1 MMIAL
6 MAYQTFKGDKM
17 KLGNSNSLVFSAR
30 RYALATAS
38 VAALLASGHAA
49 LAQVA
54 AAETTAPA
62 AEVVEAVIVTGSR
75 VARDGFDAPTP
86 VNVLG
91 LEEIKASAPANIAD
105 FVNTMPSVAGSS
117 TAANSSGALSNG
129 AAGIS
134 ALNLRS
140 LGTGR
145 TLVLFDGQR
154 SVVSASTGQVDTNTF
169 PQSLI
174 SRVEVVTG
182 GASSAYGSDAVGG
195 VVNFILD
202 KDYTGIKS
210 SVEYGET
217 TYGDGENWKYNLTGG
232 GGFAGGKGHVLASA
246 EWFHQEGVHTIDRDW
261 NRTGYFAIRNPDT
274 SATAPYYITTNH
286 VGISTY
292 TPGGLITAGPL
303 RGTYFGVNGA
313 VNQLAYGAVSG
324 QWMVGGDW
332 DYSSSGMEGTN
343 TLIPD
348 EDRSSYFGRVSY
360 ELTPNIEVFGQ
371 ASYAKYEGLSYYISP
386 TQTGLVIRSD
396 NAFLPASVKSQMTT
410 LGLSS
415 FTMGTSN
422 IDMPASGSAMTRETE
437 RYVVG
442 GKGDFTAF
450 GLGIDWDTYYQH
462 GKTTTHEQLTPTWN
476 NARLALAT
484 DAVLSNGK
492 IVCRSTITDPT
503 NGCVPL
509 NRFGQG
515 VASKEALAYV
525 LGTPYRDQEFTQD
538 VAAFNF
544 RTNDIQG
551 WAGPI
556 SLATGAEYRKE
567 KMSGFVEARYQSSG
581 WKYGNFRATSGKYDV
596 AEAYAEAVVPLF
608 KGADFNGAFRVTDY
622 STSGTVKTWKAGV
635 TYAPIADIKFR
646 GSASRDIR
654 AANMSELY
662 DAGTARSNSVNI
674 NGVSTAFV
682 QNLQGNP
689 DAKPE
694 VADGYGLGVVV
705 SPSFLPGVQASVDYY
720 DISVKGVISF
730 VTAQQV
736 TDYCYIQKVTS
747 YCSNLKFVGGV
758 LNTIDLYY
766 ANLNKMTAKG
776 LDVEVSYRTSLSDVV
791 SWGVGELALRGMF
804 THYMEN
810 ITDDGVTHIDLAGAN
825 TGSTP
830 DWVYRLTANYNLDHW
845 AFNLTARGVSDGVV
859 SNAYTECQSA
869 CPASVAPYYTI
880 NDNSVKGALYFDTSA
895 TFKFDIADT
904 SGEAFFSVKNL
915 FNKDPVLVGNPNN
928 LGAENTVG
936 YPQTNRSLYDTNG
949 RTFRVG
955 LRMDF

>member
-1 MMIAL
+1 
-6 MAYQTFKGDKM
+6 M
-17 KLGNSNSLVFSAR
+17 KLTNSIPSPLAMR
-30 RYALATAS
+30 RYVLASAS
-38 VAALLASGHAA
+38 AAALLASGQAA
-49 LAQVA
+49 LAQSVPA
-54 AAETTAPA
+54 AAA
-62 AEVVEAVIVTGSR
+62 AMEPEIVEAVVVTGSR

-105 FVNTMPSVAGSS
+105 FVNTLPSVAGSS
-117 TAANSSGALSNG
+117 TAANSSGSLSNG

-134 ALNLRS
+134 ALNLRA

-154 SVVSASTGQVDTNTF
+154 SVVSAATGQVDTNTF

-182 GASSAYGSDAVGG
+182 GASSAYGSDAIGG

-210 SVEYGET
+210 SAEYGET
-217 TYGDGENWKYNLTGG
+217 TYGDGENWKYNVTGG
-232 GGFAGGKGHVLASA
+232 GGFADGKGHFLASA
-246 EWFHQEGVHTIDRDW
+246 EWFHQEGVQTIDRDW
-261 NRTGYFAIRNPDT
+261 NRTGYFAIRNPNT
-274 SATAPYYITTNH
+274 SATAPYYIISNH

-303 RGTYFGVNGA
+303 KGTYFGVNGA
-313 VNQLAYGAVSG
+313 VSQLAYGAVSG

-332 DYSSSGMEGTN
+332 DYSSSGIVGTN

-360 ELTPNIEVFGQ
+360 EITPNIEVFGQ

-386 TQTGLVIRSD
+386 THTGVTIRAD
-396 NAFLPASVKSQMTT
+396 NAFLPTSVKSQMTA
-410 LGLSS
+410 LGLTS

-422 IDMPASGSAMTRETE
+422 IDMPASGSAMERETE

-442 GKGDFTAF
+442 AKGDFRAF
-450 GLGIDWDTYYQH
+450 GLGVDWDGYYQH
-462 GKTTTHEQLTPTWN
+462 GKTKTHEQLTPTWN
-476 NARLALAT
+476 TARLTLAT
-484 DAVLSNGK
+484 DAVLYNGQ
-492 IVCRSTITDPT
+492 IVCRSTITDPS

-515 VASKEALAYV
+515 VASKAALAYV
-525 LGTPYRDQEFTQD
+525 LGTPYRDQHFTQD
-538 VAAFNF
+538 VAAFNI
-544 RTNDIQG
+544 RTNDIKG

-567 KMSGFVEARYQSSG
+567 EMGGFVEAQYQSSG
-581 WKYGNFRATSGKYDV
+581 WKYGNFRATSGKYNV

-608 KGADFNGAFRVTDY
+608 QGADFNGAFRITDY

-635 TYAPIADIKFR
+635 TYAPIPDIKIR

-694 VADGYGLGVVV
+694 IADGLGIGVVV
-705 SPSFLPGVQASVDYY
+705 SPRFLPGVQASVDYY

-747 YCSNLKFVGGV
+747 YCANLKFNNGV
-758 LNTIDLYY
+758 LSIIDLYY

-776 LDVEVSYRTSLSDVV
+776 LDVEVSYRTDLSDLV
-791 SWGVGELALRGMF
+791 SWGAGRLALRGMF
-804 THYMEN
+804 THYIEN
-810 ITDDGVTHIDLAGAN
+810 VTDDGVTHIDLAGAN

-830 DWVYRLTANYNLDHW
+830 DWVYRLSANYDVDNW
-845 AFNLTARGVSDGVV
+845 AFNLTARGVSSGVV

-880 NDNSVKGALYFDTSA
+880 NDNSVKGATYVDVSA
-895 TFKFDIADT
+895 TYRFVVADVK
-904 SGEAFFSVKNL
+904 GEGFLSIRNL
-915 FNKDPVLVGNPNN
+915 FNKDPVLVANPAN

-936 YPQTNRSLYDTNG
+936 YPQTNRNLYDTVG

-955 LRMDF
+955 LRFDF